1 MRLKYEKVI
10 HHAIVNNLFRWQYTK
25 KSCNAQGSSKYYLF
39 VTAPVIFQINHCV
52 FLFGIMSRRVN
63 HSQYDIPIAN
73 LAECGTHDAQPSFQL
88 KRDLYFSLEVVHYLQ
103 VCEWYRQE
111 GRYQDGVSL
120 LACSLFWIDLSK

>member
-1 MRLKYEKVI
+1 MVKGCLEFVFFKWEQHLVI
-10 HHAIVNNLFRWQYTK
+10 VPGA
-25 KSCNAQGSSKYYLF
+25 
-39 VTAPVIFQINHCV
+39 VIFQINHCA
-52 FLFGIMSRRVN
+52 FLFEIMSRRVN
-63 HSQYDIPIAN
+63 YSQYDIPIAN
-73 LAECGTHDAQPSFQL
+73 LEECGTHDAQPSFQL